1 MTTLVYGKR
10 CLTFKDSSVEHYFE
24 GIKLFNETNDPGAYP
39 PIELLPWLAHT
50 PRWLAPWTE
59 HIERTAR
66 VRNTLYYGLL
76 AELEEKRKQGRAESC
91 YMNFV
96 LDNQTKLGMS
106 YDEIVFLGAVLMDAG
121 GETASSYLQSFVLA
135 LLNFPDAQKKAQD
148 EIDKVIGDRFP
159 TLQDYNDL
167 VYLRALV
174 DEVHRHRPILPI
186 GLPRIATENL
196 AYKEYVLPKGSML
209 VMNTW
214 GIFHNPE
221 LYDDPDLF
229 RPERYL
235 ESKHGTKPG
244 ADTTFFRDNFAFG
257 AGRVGIR
264 LSTDL
269 R

>member
-10 CLTFKDSSVEHYFE
+10 CLTFKNSPVEQYFE

-39 PIELLPWLAHT
+39 PIELLPWLAYT

-59 HIERTAR
+59 HIERTTR
-66 VRNTLYYGLL
+66 VRNSLYYGLL
-76 AELEEKRKQGRAESC
+76 AELEERRKQGRAELC
-91 YMNFV
+91 YMSFV
-96 LDNQTKLGMS
+96 LDNQTTLGMS

-121 GETASSYLQSFVLA
+121 AETASSYLQSFVLA

-148 EIDKVIGDRFP
+148 EIDKVIGDRLP

-167 VYLRALV
+167 AYLRALV
-174 DEVHRHRPILPI
+174 DEVHRFRPILPI

-221 LYDDPDLF
+221 LYDDPELF

-244 ADTTFFRDNFAFG
+244 ADTKFFRDNFAFG
-257 AGRVGIR
+257 AGRVSFR